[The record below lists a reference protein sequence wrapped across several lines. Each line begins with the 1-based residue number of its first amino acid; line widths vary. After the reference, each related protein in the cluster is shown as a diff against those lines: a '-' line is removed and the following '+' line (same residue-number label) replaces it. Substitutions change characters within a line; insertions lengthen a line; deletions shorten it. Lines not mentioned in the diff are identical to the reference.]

1 MTRHRPSGA
10 AARGFTMIEL
20 IVVMTLIGLLVSMA
34 LPRYLGTLERGREQ
48 IIAHDL
54 ATMRQ
59 AIDRHYGDRGA
70 YPDRLEDLVTRR

>member
-34 LPRYLGTLERGREQ
+34 LP
-48 IIAHDL
+48 ISVI
-54 ATMRQ
+54 
-59 AIDRHYGDRGA
+59 
-70 YPDRLEDLVTRR
+70 TRRAGR